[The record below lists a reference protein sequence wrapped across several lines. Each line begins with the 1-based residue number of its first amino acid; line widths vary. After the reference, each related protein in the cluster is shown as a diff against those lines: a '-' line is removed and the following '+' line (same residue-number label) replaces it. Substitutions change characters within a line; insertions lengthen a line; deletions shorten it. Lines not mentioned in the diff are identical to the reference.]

1 MSATTTI
8 DRIDY
13 VSRDTARWWLLAGI
27 AGPILW
33 YSVMAVLSAT
43 TPGYNWI
50 ATYASD
56 LSIGPTGWIMQA
68 GFVACGVLEV
78 VFAFG
83 LLRAG
88 AARAGAVLT
97 GTAGL
102 GFVGAGLFVTD
113 PHGTL
118 VTSHGALHVASA
130 MVIFVSVSVAAF
142 LLRHRPGLGRWYTA
156 LAYLAAFATLPLF
169 ASTWMA
175 GPVLGIVQRL
185 MLAIDLGWL
194 CWLAAGARRIAVTGP
209 AARRPASHAYT
220 G

>member
-1 MSATTTI
+1 MSATTSL
-8 DRIDY
+8 DRVDC
-13 VSRDTARWWLLAGI
+13 VSRDTARWWPLAGI

-33 YSVMAVLSAT
+33 YLVMAVLSAT

-78 VFAFG
+78 VFALG

-88 AARAGAVLT
+88 AARAGAILT

-102 GFVGAGLFVTD
+102 GFIGAGLFVTD
-113 PHGTL
+113 PHGTM
-118 VTSHGALHVASA
+118 VTSHGAVHVASA
-130 MVIFVSVSVAAF
+130 VVIFVSVSVAAF
-142 LLRHRPGLGRWYTA
+142 VLRHRPGLGRWYTA

-175 GPVLGIVQRL
+175 GPVLGIVQRV

-194 CWLAAGARRIAVTGP
+194 CWLAAGTRRTAAAGP
-209 AARRPASHAYT
+209 AS
-220 G
+220 GS